1 MLNKIKR
8 RLYFVVAAY
17 FAFWARIVL
26 RRWRLRIVVV
36 TGSTGKTTL
45 LHLLEAQLGDK
56 AVYSH
61 HANGAIGLPFHILG
75 METNVASR
83 RQWPVRFI
91 MAPLKICRRLPPSKL
106 YIAEADCDRP
116 HEGQF
121 VSKLLKPEATLW
133 VSVYRTHSMNFDR
146 LVKKGAFATH
156 EAAIAYEFG
165 WFPARTGK
173 LVLANGDQQEIVSQ
187 LSRVPEGAKT
197 IKVSAKA
204 VAGYELKDSRTIYT
218 IAGQVISLQGLHP
231 RELGNSLQMVNE
243 LLDYLGIELDPSYK
257 KLEMPPGRSNIFK
270 GRKQTILIDSTYNTG
285 LGATT
290 AILKLFNDYPAE
302 RKWVVLG
309 DILEQGSLEQEEHE
323 RLARA
328 VSELDIEHAVLL
340 GPRTARHTY
349 PMLQKLL
356 PDIPIASFE
365 NPKEVLDYLNANLK
379 GGEAILFKGGR
390 FLEGVIEQLLM
401 NPDDAAQLV
410 RREGHWVK
418 RRQKW
423 GLPK

>member
-1 MLNKIKR
+1 
-8 RLYFVVAAY
+8 LYFVVAAY

-26 RRWRLRIVVV
+26 RRWQPRIVVV

-45 LHLLEAQLGDK
+45 LHLIEAQLGDQ

-75 METNVASR
+75 MATNVNSR
-83 RQWPVRFI
+83 SQWPLRFI
-91 MAPLKICRRLPPSKL
+91 VAPFKVFRRLPPPKL

-116 HEGQF
+116 REGQF
-121 VSKLLKPEATLW
+121 VSKLLTPEATLW

-146 LVKKGAFATH
+146 LVKQGAFETH

-165 WFPARTGK
+165 WFAANTRK
-173 LVLANGDQQEIVSQ
+173 LVVANGDQAEVTAQ
-187 LSRVPEGAKT
+187 LARVPKSAKT
-197 IKVSAKA
+197 IEVAAKA
-204 VAGYELKDSRTIYT
+204 VSGYELKGGRTVYT
-218 IAGQVISLQGLHP
+218 IAGQVISLPGLHP
-231 RELGNSLQMVNE
+231 RELGGSLQMVNA
-243 LLDYLGIELDPSYK
+243 LLDYLGVELDPSYK
-257 KLEMPPGRSNIFK
+257 KLVMPPGRSTIFK
-270 GRKQTILIDSTYNTG
+270 GRKQTTLIDSTYNTG

-302 RKWVVLG
+302 HKWAVLG

-328 VSELDIEHAVLL
+328 VSELDVEHIVLL

-349 PMLQKLL
+349 PLLQELL
-356 PDIPIASFE
+356 PDTPVVAFE
-365 NPKEVLDYLNANLK
+365 NPKQVLDYLDANLK

-390 FLEGVIEQLLM
+390 FLEGVVEQLLAD
-401 NPDDAAQLV
+401 PADAAQLV
-410 RREGHWVK
+410 RREAQWVK